1 MQFFVRNSLL
11 QGLENTL
18 CFLQNPCFHL
28 HISNPG
34 RTISLR
40 DVFNFCLSIVYVI
53 DNSFIALL
61 TPSDHRHRRTPVP
74 CSNFPATPGTI
85 YRFGFVFHVFFLISA
100 KEKST
105 AVSSNALSYRWEKSF
120 LKLYNHIVYHLFFKE
135 NTRFYAILCVLVQL
149 IPHVQVSKHFLK
161 RINGIIVNEKR
172 LTL

>member
-40 DVFNFCLSIVYVI
+40 DIFDLCLSIVHVI
-53 DNSFIALL
+53 DNSFIAF
-61 TPSDHRHRRTPVP
+61 PASANHWHRRTSIP

-85 YRFGFVFHVFFLISA
+85 YCFWFVLHIFLISA

-120 LKLYNHIVYHLFFKE
+120 LKLYNHIVYHLFFKG
-135 NTRFYAILCVLVQL
+135 NTRFYAILCGFV
-149 IPHVQVSKHFLK
+149 
-161 RINGIIVNEKR
+161 
-172 LTL
+172 

>member
-1 MQFFVRNSLL
+1 MQFFVHNFLL

-40 DVFNFCLSIVYVI
+40 DVFNFCLSIVHVI

-61 TPSDHRHRRTPVP
+61 TSANYWHRRTPVP

-85 YRFGFVFHVFFLISA
+85 YCFWFVFHVFSSFLQ
-100 KEKST
+100 KKR
-105 AVSSNALSYRWEKSF
+105 ALPFPAMLSLTDGRKSF

-149 IPHVQVSKHFLK
+149 IPHVQISKHFLEG
-161 RINGIIVNEKR
+161 INGIIID
-172 LTL
+172 

>member
-1 MQFFVRNSLL
+1 MQFFVHNFLL

-61 TPSDHRHRRTPVP
+61 TPADHRNRRTSVP

-85 YRFGFVFHVFFLISA
+85 YRFLFVFHVFSSFLQ
-100 KEKST
+100 KKR
-105 AVSSNALSYRWEKSF
+105 ALPFPAMLSLTDGRKSF

-135 NTRFYAILCVLVQL
+135 NIRFYAILCVLVQL
-149 IPHVQVSKHFLK
+149 ILHVHVSKHFLK